1 MRRTQQID
9 TALLII
15 RLVTGVTMFLHGW
28 QKLTNAG
35 FGGVGDMFAG
45 MDVPLAAV
53 AGPATMLLELVG
65 GVLLL
70 LGLGTRI
77 VGGLFALVMLGALFI
92 VHLEAG
98 FYAADGG
105 YELVLLLA
113 AVSAALAVSGPG
125 AWSADAVVA
134 GRRVGASAEQ
144 REGAHAAV

>member
-9 TALLII
+9 TALLIL
-15 RLVTGVTMFLHGW
+15 RVVTGLTMFLHGW
-28 QKLTNAG
+28 QKLTTAG

-53 AGPATMLLELVG
+53 TGPATMLIELVG

-77 VGGLFALVMLGALFI
+77 VGILFTAVMLGALVL

-113 AVSAALAVSGPG
+113 AVSSALALTGPG
-125 AWSADAVVA
+125 AWSADAVAA
-134 GRRVGASAEQ
+134 GRRVGAKAEQ

>member
-9 TALLII
+9 TALLVLRI
-15 RLVTGVTMFLHGW
+15 VTGLTMFMHGW
-28 QKLTNAG
+28 QKLTTAG

-45 MDVPLAAV
+45 MGVPLAAV
-53 AGPATMLLELVG
+53 AGPGTMLLELVG
-65 GVLLL
+65 GVLLV

-77 VGGLFALVMLGALFI
+77 IGAAFAVVMLGALFI

-113 AVSAALAVSGPG
+113 AVNAALAVSGPG
-125 AWSADAVVA
+125 AWSLDAVVA
-134 GRRVGASAEQ
+134 GRRVGAKAEQ